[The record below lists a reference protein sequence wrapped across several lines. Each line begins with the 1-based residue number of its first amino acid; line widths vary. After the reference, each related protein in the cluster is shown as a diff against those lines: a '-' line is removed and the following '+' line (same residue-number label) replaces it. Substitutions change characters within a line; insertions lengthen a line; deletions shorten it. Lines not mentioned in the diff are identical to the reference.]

1 MTFVLDANTC
11 LSWLLPD
18 ERPSEAANEARLQ
31 LRRAPALVP
40 AIWSL
45 EVVNTLL
52 MAERRG
58 RLERPLADR
67 IFLRLL
73 QLPVHVA
80 AETCELS
87 SEPEAWPLRV
97 HRLARDHSLTS
108 YDASYVLLA
117 QLRGIPLASDDS
129 AMNRV
134 ARELS
139 IPVFGHP

>member
-1 MTFVLDANTC
+1 MTFVLDANIC

-18 ERPSEAANEARLQ
+18 EIPTEAANEARLQ
-31 LRRAPALVP
+31 LRRARALVP
-40 AIWSL
+40 AVWSL
-45 EVVNTLL
+45 EVLNTLL
-52 MAERRG
+52 LAERRG
-58 RLERPLADR
+58 RLERAVVDR
-67 IFLRLL
+67 IFVRLLRL
-73 QLPVHVA
+73 PIRVA
-80 AETCELS
+80 AETCEVG

-117 QLRGIPLASDDS
+117 QVRGIPLASDDS

-139 IPVFGHP
+139 IPVLGHP